1 MITHGSP
8 TWALNQT
15 FSRSGKFNFGAS
27 HRNIFPPTPSAAGP
41 RASLSPFFP
50 SSSSN
55 RIPLPLPLASHLLP
69 LSWWRNAAMKFSP
82 PTRRSTCR
90 NVPVKYSRGFMA
102 AFQSIIGVYP
112 WKIKR
117 HPSWPRT
124 SACQSIDA
132 RRVSRSLS
140 RFLFFI
146 FSILVHTLSSRP
158 FIFDVVAFHSG
169 FLVAPLLFFDLF
181 IFSFFSYFF
190 FLFQT
195 ALGEARN
202 GKGTSRRYHCRIFA
216 WKTPRRKPLVLS
228 SFDAARAR
236 TKLRA

>member
-1 MITHGSP
+1 
-8 TWALNQT
+8 
-15 FSRSGKFNFGAS
+15 
-27 HRNIFPPTPSAAGP
+27 
-41 RASLSPFFP
+41 
-50 SSSSN
+50 
-55 RIPLPLPLASHLLP
+55 
-69 LSWWRNAAMKFSP
+69 MKFST

-140 RFLFFI
+140 RFLFFYLLY
-146 FSILVHTLSSRP
+146 FGAHSLVSSFYFRRRGISLWFP
-158 FIFDVVAFHSG
+158 GRS
-169 FLVAPLLFFDLF
+169 APFFDLF

>member
-1 MITHGSP
+1 
-8 TWALNQT
+8 
-15 FSRSGKFNFGAS
+15 
-27 HRNIFPPTPSAAGP
+27 
-41 RASLSPFFP
+41 
-50 SSSSN
+50 
-55 RIPLPLPLASHLLP
+55 
-69 LSWWRNAAMKFSP
+69 MKFSP

-169 FLVAPLLFFDLF
+169 FLVAPLLFL
-181 IFSFFSYFF
+181 ISLSSHFFHIFF
-190 FLFQT
+190 FFFRQPWER
-195 ALGEARN
+195 LGMERERRGDITVGFSH
-202 GKGTSRRYHCRIFA
+202 GKRLAES
-216 WKTPRRKPLVLS
+216 PLC
-228 SFDAARAR
+228 
-236 TKLRA
+236 

>member
-1 MITHGSP
+1 
-8 TWALNQT
+8 
-15 FSRSGKFNFGAS
+15 
-27 HRNIFPPTPSAAGP
+27 
-41 RASLSPFFP
+41 
-50 SSSSN
+50 
-55 RIPLPLPLASHLLP
+55 
-69 LSWWRNAAMKFSP
+69 
-82 PTRRSTCR
+82 
-90 NVPVKYSRGFMA
+90 MA

-140 RFLFFI
+140 LFLFFSHPPSSLFWRLSSFYFRRRGILLWFPPAGRSAPLFDLPI
-146 FSILVHTLSSRP
+146 FSI
-158 FIFDVVAFHSG
+158 
-169 FLVAPLLFFDLF
+169 
-181 IFSFFSYFF
+181 F

>member
-1 MITHGSP
+1 
-8 TWALNQT
+8 
-15 FSRSGKFNFGAS
+15 
-27 HRNIFPPTPSAAGP
+27 
-41 RASLSPFFP
+41 
-50 SSSSN
+50 
-55 RIPLPLPLASHLLP
+55 
-69 LSWWRNAAMKFSP
+69 MKFPP

-112 WKIKR
+112 GWKIKR

-132 RRVSRSLS
+132 RRVSRSLTLPLS
-140 RFLFFI
+140 SFLSSLFWR
-146 FSILVHTLSSRP
+146 TLSSRP
-158 FIFDVVAFHSG
+158 FIFDAVARNFA
-169 FLVAPLLFFDLF
+169 LVSWSLYTPLFDLS
-181 IFSFFSYFF
+181 IFSPSPFFKFFFSSP
-190 FLFQT
+190 T

-202 GKGTSRRYHCRIFA
+202 GKRTSRRYHCRIFA

>member
-1 MITHGSP
+1 MLKNRDRPALSDVWITHGSP

-27 HRNIFPPTPSAAGP
+27 TVTSSRQHPRRLAQERAFLLFSRLLHPTVS
-41 RASLSPFFP
+41 
-50 SSSSN
+50 
-55 RIPLPLPLASHLLP
+55 PLPLPLASHLLP

-146 FSILVHTLSSRP
+146 FSILVHTLSR
-158 FIFDVVAFHSG
+158 
-169 FLVAPLLFFDLF
+169 LVLLFSTSWHFTLVSWSLR
-181 IFSFFSYFF
+181 SFFLISLSSHFFHIFF
-190 FLFQT
+190 FFFRQPWER
-195 ALGEARN
+195 LGMERERRGDITVGFSH
-202 GKGTSRRYHCRIFA
+202 GKRLAES
-216 WKTPRRKPLVLS
+216 PLC
-228 SFDAARAR
+228 
-236 TKLRA
+236 